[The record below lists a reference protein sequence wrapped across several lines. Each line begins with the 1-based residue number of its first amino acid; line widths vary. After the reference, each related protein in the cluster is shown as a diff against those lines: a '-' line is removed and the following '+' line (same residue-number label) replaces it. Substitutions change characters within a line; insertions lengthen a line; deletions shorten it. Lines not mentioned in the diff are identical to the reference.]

1 MKKVLLTLVAISSV
15 FMITGCGNTK
25 KHPAS
30 RIDEEKIKTN
40 VNENVIREIVVEGMK
55 IERASLVYEGGESV
69 LTTAVTNVSNSPIV
83 VDSID
88 CIYSDAEGN
97 QTILPLIIGELAQ
110 GQTVY
115 ITSRTDVDL
124 TKAISVDYQVRK

>member
-1 MKKVLLTLVAISSV
+1 MKKVLLTLVAVLSIFAV
-15 FMITGCGNTK
+15 TGCGNSK

-40 VNENVIREIVVEGMK
+40 VNENVIREIVIEGMK
-55 IERASLVYEGGESV
+55 IERASLVYENGESV
-69 LTTAVTNVSNSPIV
+69 LTTAVTNVSNGPII

-88 CIYSDAEGN
+88 CIYKDEDGN

-110 GQTVY
+110 GQAVY

-124 TKAISVDYQVRK
+124 TNNERK